1 MAPGFF
7 ALCSSGMDDD
17 LRVGVFLQAGRA
29 ALSEKLRAGWLKRAE
44 SDIDERQFGKLGN
57 SVAWQ

>member
-1 MAPGFF
+1 
-7 ALCSSGMDDD
+7 MDDD

-29 ALSEKLRAGWLKRAE
+29 VLSENLRAEWLKRAE

>member
-1 MAPGFF
+1 
-7 ALCSSGMDDD
+7 MDDD
-17 LRVGVFLQAGRA
+17 LRVRVFLQAGRA
-29 ALSEKLRAGWLKRAE
+29 VLSEKLRAGWLKRAE

>member
-1 MAPGFF
+1 MG
-7 ALCSSGMDDD
+7 GD

-29 ALSEKLRAGWLKRAE
+29 VLSGKLRAGWLKRAE
-44 SDIDERQFGKLGN
+44 SDNYERQFGKLGG

>member
-1 MAPGFF
+1 
-7 ALCSSGMDDD
+7 MDDD

-29 ALSEKLRAGWLKRAE
+29 VLSKKLRAGWLKRAE
-44 SDIDERQFGKLGN
+44 SDNDERQFGKLGN